1 MVWMRKWFP
10 WSIQEA
16 KKLECIFSI
25 LKIIKTKLQVE
36 HDIMTKTF
44 INVSEREIRAINHD
58 QETKRRN

>member
-1 MVWMRKWFP
+1 M
-10 WSIQEA
+10 
-16 KKLECIFSI
+16 
-25 LKIIKTKLQVE
+25 IKTKLQVE